1 MTRMSLLQGNGDM
14 IPMNLRQG
22 DKDMI
27 LMLHLREEG
36 MTPMHHPLE
45 EDMTQMHHHQ
55 EGDMILM
62 LHLPEEGRIPILMFH
77 HLVGRQGKKIP
88 THLRRARGR
97 KTLTLTCHRPE
108 EAISPILTRRHRE

>member
-1 MTRMSLLQGNGDM
+1 M

-27 LMLHLREEG
+27 LMHHPLEEDMILMHHLLEED

-45 EDMTQMHHHQ
+45 GGMTQMHHPL
-55 EGDMILM
+55 EG
-62 LHLPEEGRIPILMFH
+62 GRILILMFR

-88 THLRRARGR
+88 TPLRRARGR
-97 KTLTLTCHRPE
+97 KTLTPTCHRPE
-108 EAISPILTRRHRE
+108 EALSLILTRRHRE